1 MGVSLRYVVRTQRL
15 TVLHRSVRSR
25 ATSTPIRPRSSS
37 GRKSTTTSS
46 SSPSRTRS
54 PPKPSTRSFFSLPPH
69 RRSQADVGG
78 QDFAQDS
85 HFAKHWTGLRQDS
98 GDPFAYA
105 PRAKEVYERLGVDY
119 RTKMIIFSDA
129 LTVEKALALKK
140 QCDELAFKCTS
151 LGGAG

>member
-1 MGVSLRYVVRTQRL
+1 MLN
-15 TVLHRSVRSR
+15 RSVRSK
-25 ATSTPIRPRSSS
+25 ATNTPTRPRSSS
-37 GRKSTTTSS
+37 GKKSTTTYS
-46 SSPSRTRS
+46 SSPSQTHS
-54 PPKPSTRSFFSLPPH
+54 PPKPSTQYVCPTPPPLIFPH
-69 RRSQADVGG
+69 TQTDIGG

-85 HFAKHWTGLRQDS
+85 HFAQHWTGLRQDS

-140 QCDELAFKCTS
+140 QCDELEFKCASS
-151 LGGAG
+151 LNLKR